1 MINFHEK
8 KWLSVRRI
16 LFDTKITMSKAAFFN
31 EIWPQERKWFHI
43 TTKINYQQTIFRKTN
58 ISYPLIR
65 RRTCA
70 YRGLEILVFRNIIR
84 TN

>member
-31 EIWPQERKWFHI
+31 EIWPQEHKRFHI
-43 TTKINYQQTIFRKTN
+43 STKINYQQTIFRKTN

-65 RRTCA
+65 TRTCA
-70 YRGLEILVFRNIIR
+70 HRGLEILVFGNIIR